1 MRDNLMCRS
10 NQKPTDQKGMKIAGK
25 KRQNIAENVHQMGY
39 HYSWSSTES
48 VKIEIGTYSSKTKT
62 TT

>member
-1 MRDNLMCRS
+1 MCRS

-39 HYSWSSTES
+39 HYGGSSTES
-48 VKIEIGTYSSKTKT
+48 VKIEIHIAKLILLHKSKLR
-62 TT
+62 

>member
-1 MRDNLMCRS
+1 
-10 NQKPTDQKGMKIAGK
+10 MKIAGK

-39 HYSWSSTES
+39 HYGWSSTES
-48 VKIEIGTYSSKTKT
+48 VKIEIGTYSKTNT